1 MASSY
6 LPLLFL
12 AIPRLYN
19 AMATVCL
26 VSRPLLMSAV
36 QARIAR
42 SGSWI
47 LAQSARGSSQPA
59 TAQHIGSKVNAV
71 RLRIYCRLRDALAQI
86 IRYFG
91 TERYGLPY
99 SWLQAT
105 HDLRKPLFRPAGIAL
120 AAMGLLGGMKKA
132 QDVAPSPQPGNH
144 LVFRTMRT
152 ARCLPMSRTAITP
165 VPPSRTLDGSR
176 HGCGNA
182 HQRSRTAGCLLRY
195 TALRRFSKR

>member
-47 LAQSARGSSQPA
+47 LAQLARGSSQPA
-59 TAQHIGSKVNAV
+59 TAQHIGSIVNAV
-71 RLRIYCRLRDALAQI
+71 RLRICRRLRDALAQI
-86 IRYFG
+86 IGYSG

-99 SWLQAT
+99 LWLQAT
-105 HDLRKPLFRPAGIAL
+105 HDLRQPFFAQRALPWRQWGCWAG
-120 AAMGLLGGMKKA
+120 
-132 QDVAPSPQPGNH
+132 
-144 LVFRTMRT
+144 
-152 ARCLPMSRTAITP
+152 
-165 VPPSRTLDGSR
+165 
-176 HGCGNA
+176 
-182 HQRSRTAGCLLRY
+182 
-195 TALRRFSKR
+195 

>member
-120 AAMGLLGGMKKA
+120 AAMGLLGGMKKGSGRSA
-132 QDVAPSPQPGNH
+132 IAP
-144 LVFRTMRT
+144 
-152 ARCLPMSRTAITP
+152 ARQSFGFPDDANGAMLAHEPDGHHPRATLADP
-165 VPPSRTLDGSR
+165 RWVPPWLW
-176 HGCGNA
+176 
-182 HQRSRTAGCLLRY
+182 
-195 TALRRFSKR
+195 